1 MQLDKDD
8 PLLSEQKE
16 LKNSIKKIKENLK
29 QTGLGPAEGKKLDEE
44 LRSATRELEEVEQKI
59 KAKLKKLMDEAIAKA
74 DARRVAAAREK
85 EKKANNKDP
94 NTTKKENEEEDGKD
108 DKIDVSVDPSAVD
121 LEEGTI
127 DKEKVMESVQD
138 GVEAV
143 GEKLA
148 EKLVG
153 KEKVQEAKKMKNT
166 TLRTVSQVLTV
177 LSGLLSIISA
187 LILLSNYLS
196 GTLSIL
202 DIRMRLDGYKF
213 ANEESITVKPLP
225 FSCDECTYTFTPS
238 AEILKTIKSK
248 IARNGSSTIKK
259 SVDDNGASREI
270 SVSYQKEGNTF
281 KMESAWVMLPSS
293 VPSYKYDESHTACV
307 VKRPAFADW
316 RLLIVLAFFVAFSF
330 GVTFIEVVAEFD
342 SGIFQRLK
350 EWLGMSREISL
361 MHGKYKFTIQD
372 MVKRASP
379 ILLSLPL
386 NFLLANLQDVG
397 SALHLQGVVG
407 IFQAKSDKAPTIIG
421 MIVSIALTAAAL
433 GFGYCCKAAYNS
445 KCCTAIRRCTTICS
459 RYMNVVKC
467 KKG

>member
-1 MQLDKDD
+1 
-8 PLLSEQKE
+8 
-16 LKNSIKKIKENLK
+16 
-29 QTGLGPAEGKKLDEE
+29 
-44 LRSATRELEEVEQKI
+44 
-59 KAKLKKLMDEAIAKA
+59 
-74 DARRVAAAREK
+74 
-85 EKKANNKDP
+85 
-94 NTTKKENEEEDGKD
+94 
-108 DKIDVSVDPSAVD
+108 
-121 LEEGTI
+121 
-127 DKEKVMESVQD
+127 
-138 GVEAV
+138 
-143 GEKLA
+143 
-148 EKLVG
+148 
-153 KEKVQEAKKMKNT
+153 
-166 TLRTVSQVLTV
+166 
-177 LSGLLSIISA
+177 
-187 LILLSNYLS
+187 
-196 GTLSIL
+196 
-202 DIRMRLDGYKF
+202 
-213 ANEESITVKPLP
+213 
-225 FSCDECTYTFTPS
+225 
-238 AEILKTIKSK
+238 
-248 IARNGSSTIKK
+248 
-259 SVDDNGASREI
+259 
-270 SVSYQKEGNTF
+270 
-281 KMESAWVMLPSS
+281 MLPSS

-407 IFQAKSDKAPTIIG
+407 IFQAKSDKAPTIIE

-467 KKG
+467 KKAKKKDV

>member
-1 MQLDKDD
+1 
-8 PLLSEQKE
+8 
-16 LKNSIKKIKENLK
+16 
-29 QTGLGPAEGKKLDEE
+29 
-44 LRSATRELEEVEQKI
+44 
-59 KAKLKKLMDEAIAKA
+59 
-74 DARRVAAAREK
+74 
-85 EKKANNKDP
+85 
-94 NTTKKENEEEDGKD
+94 
-108 DKIDVSVDPSAVD
+108 
-121 LEEGTI
+121 
-127 DKEKVMESVQD
+127 MESVQD

-281 KMESAWVMLPSS
+281 KMESAWVMLPTQFHLTNTTNRTQHALLNDQLLQIGVCLSFWLFSS
-293 VPSYKYDESHTACV
+293 H
-307 VKRPAFADW
+307 F
-316 RLLIVLAFFVAFSF
+316 LLGLLL
-330 GVTFIEVVAEFD
+330 
-342 SGIFQRLK
+342 LK
-350 EWLGMSREISL
+350 L
-361 MHGKYKFTIQD
+361 
-372 MVKRASP
+372 
-379 ILLSLPL
+379 LLSSTR
-386 NFLLANLQDVG
+386 NL
-397 SALHLQGVVG
+397 SA
-407 IFQAKSDKAPTIIG
+407 T
-421 MIVSIALTAAAL
+421 
-433 GFGYCCKAAYNS
+433 
-445 KCCTAIRRCTTICS
+445 
-459 RYMNVVKC
+459 
-467 KKG
+467 